1 MQKRFSDGLLM
12 IAALPAVN
20 SITDIGLFKTDV
32 SDGLKGIGRPS
43 ETGLFFQTAFLP
55 MATICRKCESIY
67 ALRLPF
73 LRHLDFIALPI
84 MCRRRMVSR
93 CRYARWLNGFPVR
106 PVAFLAVRFAGRLRC
121 LGCAQG
127 LGRLGYRRRCRAR
140 LRRPMGRAGRNGR
153 ARAGRR

>member
-1 MQKRFSDGLLM
+1 M

-43 ETGLFFQTAFLP
+43 ETGLVFQTAFLP

-93 CRYARWLNGFPVR
+93 CRYAR
-106 PVAFLAVRFAGRLRC
+106 
-121 LGCAQG
+121 
-127 LGRLGYRRRCRAR
+127 
-140 LRRPMGRAGRNGR
+140 
-153 ARAGRR
+153 